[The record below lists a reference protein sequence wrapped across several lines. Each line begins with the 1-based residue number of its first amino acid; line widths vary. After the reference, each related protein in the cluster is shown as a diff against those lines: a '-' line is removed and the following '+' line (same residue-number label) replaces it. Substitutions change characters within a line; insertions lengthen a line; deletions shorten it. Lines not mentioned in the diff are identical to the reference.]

1 MNNTI
6 TFITSNPGKLAQVQQ
21 FTHTLLDYRSLDLP
35 EIQSLDVQ
43 EIVTLKA
50 QTAYKEI
57 KKTLL
62 VEDVS
67 LVINALGKLPGPFI
81 KWFLKELKPA
91 GICNL
96 IKPNENR
103 SAQVELCYAYHDG
116 KQIYVFTGAVMGKI
130 ALEPMGANGFGWDQ
144 IFIPDG
150 YAVTRAQ
157 MEQSDYEKTSPR
169 KMALSKFEAFLKKQV

>member
-1 MNNTI
+1 MNNTV
-6 TFITSNPGKLAQVQQ
+6 TFITSNPNKLAQLQQ
-21 FTHTLLDYRSLDLP
+21 FTQIALDYQNLDLP
-35 EIQSLDVQ
+35 EIQSLDLY

-50 QTAYKEI
+50 QAAFNEI
-57 KKTLL
+57 RKPLL

-67 LVINALGKLPGPFI
+67 LVISALGKLPGPFI
-81 KWFLKELKPA
+81 KWFLKELKPE

-103 SAQVELCYAYHDG
+103 SAQAELCYAYHDG

-150 YAVTRAQ
+150 YAITRAQ
-157 MEQSDYEKTSPR
+157 MGQSDYEKTSPR
-169 KMALSKFEAFLKKQV
+169 KMALSKFEVYLKKHV